1 LNRPRLPGIATS
13 DVRVTEAYGRPLRES
28 RFTASKESAGRI
40 EGSFKV
46 QGPKGKIGEIRLMAA
61 RPRPRTDVQD
71 GGDEKGEAE
80 KTDVRKIECAEVVV
94 VLPDGTEIDLPIV
107 SRTQL

>member
-1 LNRPRLPGIATS
+1 
-13 DVRVTEAYGRPLRES
+13 
-28 RFTASKESAGRI
+28 
-40 EGSFKV
+40 
-46 QGPKGKIGEIRLMAA
+46 MAA